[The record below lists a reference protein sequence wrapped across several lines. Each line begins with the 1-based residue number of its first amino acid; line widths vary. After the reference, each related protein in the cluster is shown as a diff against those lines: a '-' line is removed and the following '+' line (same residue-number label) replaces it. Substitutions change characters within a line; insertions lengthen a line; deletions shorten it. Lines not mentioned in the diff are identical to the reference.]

1 MLISVVVFF
10 FPLFFCSL
18 TSTECLLPQHA
29 VEAAIIYLGR
39 ERQTDDNSSVG
50 EGHEAAERGC
60 RGLPRPQG
68 SFKLSFRHQHLQLYN
83 VERGTRGG
91 ERP

>member
-50 EGHEAAERGC
+50 EGHEAAKRGYKKEISNYM
-60 RGLPRPQG
+60 LPTETH
-68 SFKLSFRHQHLQLYN
+68 FKYKGTKRLN
-83 VERGTRGG
+83 VKT
-91 ERP
+91 